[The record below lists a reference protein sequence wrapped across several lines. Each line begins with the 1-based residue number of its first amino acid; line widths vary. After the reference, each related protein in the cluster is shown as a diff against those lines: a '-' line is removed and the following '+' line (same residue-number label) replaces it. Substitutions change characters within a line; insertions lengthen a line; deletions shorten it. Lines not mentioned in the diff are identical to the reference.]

1 MRKGG
6 LLIIGILILL
16 SAALTGRVR
25 GSCSEKMESLGQTER
40 PRFYAVRV
48 LSEKDVINAR
58 NSLGVPD
65 GHETEILPGGK
76 LVIILDKK
84 LYPLPP
90 ATGSLESAGLPDSG
104 SIIGKGGEDIRL
116 EGCLEREDAQIKSDC
131 GWILLGISTTG
142 FYYFPPPLPP
152 DIPVAS
158 TYIDMIRI
166 SNPGTES
173 LFVDA
178 VIGYGDGHKENC
190 AGTDGLFAE
199 SELNE
204 IRWLQ

>member
-1 MRKGG
+1 M
-6 LLIIGILILL
+6 LIIGILVFL
-16 SAALTGRVR
+16 SVGLAAQVQSSSSG
-25 GSCSEKMESLGQTER
+25 KMESPGQKER
-40 PRFYAVRV
+40 PRFYAIRV
-48 LSEKDVINAR
+48 VSEKNVINAR
-58 NSLGVPD
+58 DSLGAPD
-65 GHETEILPGGK
+65 GRETEILPGGK
-76 LVIILDKK
+76 LVIILEKK
-84 LYPLPP
+84 IYPFPLT
-90 ATGSLESAGLPDSG
+90 TGSLESAGLPDSG

-116 EGCLEREDAQIKSDC
+116 EGCLEKEDAQIKSDC
-131 GWILLGISTTG
+131 EWILLGISTTG